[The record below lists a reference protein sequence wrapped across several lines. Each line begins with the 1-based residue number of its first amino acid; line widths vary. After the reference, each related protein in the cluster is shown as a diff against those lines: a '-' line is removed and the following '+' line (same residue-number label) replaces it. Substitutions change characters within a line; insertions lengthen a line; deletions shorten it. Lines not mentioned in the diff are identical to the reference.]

1 MIDMFYFI
9 SCAIHHRFGCRRLD
23 LGLHHYDFLCHTLQ
37 GFHIPQLLIQSHQL
51 IQGVEAVGHDGKSLL
66 VSLFRIFRIKYIIC
80 ILLFIYFS
88 KKSISDKLVKTYSK
102 NVGRLFILFFELL
115 VHLISYEIKYIIV

>member
-23 LGLHHYDFLCHTLQ
+23 LGLQHYDFLCHTLQ

-51 IQGVEAVGHDGKSLL
+51 IQGVEAVRHDGKSLL

-88 KKSISDKLVKTYSK
+88 KNLYQINWS
-102 NVGRLFILFFELL
+102 RLIPKMWEDFSFCSLNSWYILFPT
-115 VHLISYEIKYIIV
+115 K